1 MIEPIYI
8 FFLYIALGII
18 YCFKTTDFKHSTFI
32 FFILVLWSFSLRSF
46 SIGNDFLTYSSVL
59 DLDWKYYKDIY
70 YLREPLYWFSSK
82 FLYEYIIHDK
92 TYVYFLIDVIF
103 FITFLLFVRKNK
115 FPEYLIFLFILFFPS
130 ILGIQNVYRQFLA
143 TFFIIYAIFNEDK
156 NILKDF
162 FYLFIAVLLHGV
174 AILFVPFVFL
184 KQRKYLLTSISFI
197 VLIVFYSVFGSDK
210 SNSDTGDVNPA
221 IYLLAMFLIFLGY
234 ALINNFKIKYKNN
247 FFINSF
253 FLGFILYSFS
263 IVLMGS
269 GQSKRVG
276 MIVLLLNLFSLIV
289 YLETEYKNSVDNKV
303 LIRMLIFSFLTIIT
317 IIVPS
322 SRNML
327 LGGGF

>member
-1 MIEPIYI
+1 MIEPVYI
-8 FFLYIALGII
+8 FFLYVALGII
-18 YCFKTTDFKHSTFI
+18 YCFKTTDFKHSAFI
-32 FFILVLWSFSLRSF
+32 FFILVFWSLGLRTF
-46 SIGNDFLTYSSVL
+46 NIGNDFLTYSSVL
-59 DLDWKYYKDIY
+59 DLDWKYYLDIY

-82 FLYEYIIHDK
+82 FLYEYVVHDK
-92 TYVYFLIDVIF
+92 TYVFFLLDVIF
-103 FITFLLFVRKNK
+103 FTTFLLFIKKNK
-115 FPEYLIFLFILFFPS
+115 LPEYLVFLFILFFPS

-156 NILKDF
+156 STLKSF
-162 FYLFIAVLLHGV
+162 IYLFVAFLLHGV
-174 AILFVPFVFL
+174 AILFVPFIFL
-184 KQRKYLLTSISFI
+184 KQRKYLSTFFSFI
-197 VLIVFYSVFGSDK
+197 ILIAVYSVFGGDK

-234 ALINNFKIKYKNN
+234 ALINNFKIKYKGN

-263 IVLMGS
+263 IFLMGS

-289 YLETEYKNSVDNKV
+289 YLEKEYRNSIQNKV
-303 LIRMLIFSFLTIIT
+303 LIRILVFFFLTIIT
-317 IIVPS
+317 IVVPS

-327 LGGGF
+327 LGG